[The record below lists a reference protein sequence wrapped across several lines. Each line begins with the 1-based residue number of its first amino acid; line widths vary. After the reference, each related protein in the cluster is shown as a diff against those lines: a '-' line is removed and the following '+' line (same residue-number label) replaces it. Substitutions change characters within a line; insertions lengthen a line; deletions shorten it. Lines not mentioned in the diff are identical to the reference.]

1 MSADGLSSYISKRI
15 NVKALKTCQVR
26 HTETSYAVALTLYS
40 SVQGWEPFKLT
51 FSGDTIPCDDLVE
64 LGKDSSLLIH
74 EATLPDSMPSHDI
87 LHCTMSQA
95 IEQGQK
101 MNAKFNVLTH
111 FSQTFPW
118 SERELNANVGIAFD
132 NMELIES
139 DLCKLNAIYTKLKFK
154 FRKDFV
160 GNQKRD
166 QKIELIE
173 N

>member
-1 MSADGLSSYISKRI
+1 
-15 NVKALKTCQVR
+15 
-26 HTETSYAVALTLYS
+26 
-40 SVQGWEPFKLT
+40 
-51 FSGDTIPCDDLVE
+51 
-64 LGKDSSLLIH
+64 
-74 EATLPDSMPSHDI
+74 
-87 LHCTMSQA
+87 MSQA